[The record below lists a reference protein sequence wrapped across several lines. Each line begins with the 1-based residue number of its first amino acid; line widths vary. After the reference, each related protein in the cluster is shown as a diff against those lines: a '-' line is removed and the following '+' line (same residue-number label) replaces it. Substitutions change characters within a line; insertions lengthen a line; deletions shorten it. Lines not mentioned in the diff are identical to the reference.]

1 LLALSAL
8 QQLPTSA
15 IRAQAEQLL
24 ARLVP
29 LFLRNHNNGN
39 LHQVLVEFAQLWHRI
54 FALDPWHVSVVTIN
68 AMLAPEST
76 SGGLMYASLP
86 NHPACDSSLTH
97 KCHVSRITHA
107 ELIDDPLVVLSV
119 DERVFAVPPLV
130 TILLKVTIAG
140 AREYA

>member
-54 FALDPWHVSVVTIN
+54 FALDPWHVSR
-68 AMLAPEST
+68 S
-76 SGGLMYASLP
+76 
-86 NHPACDSSLTH
+86 
-97 KCHVSRITHA
+97 
-107 ELIDDPLVVLSV
+107 
-119 DERVFAVPPLV
+119 
-130 TILLKVTIAG
+130 
-140 AREYA
+140 